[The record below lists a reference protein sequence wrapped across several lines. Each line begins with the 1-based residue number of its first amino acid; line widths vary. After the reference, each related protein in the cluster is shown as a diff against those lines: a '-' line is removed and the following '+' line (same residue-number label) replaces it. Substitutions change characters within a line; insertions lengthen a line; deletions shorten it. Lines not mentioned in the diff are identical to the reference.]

1 MKDIVEYLG
10 KRNII
15 FKSLKEIAPKLLG
28 SRKKVSLHVGVDLKS
43 YYVLV
48 IELEKK
54 SRVIQKEVNELV
66 VLHEKTERYI
76 DSRITKKYIIIKA
89 PLCSKAKALLEE
101 KGWRVWHEG

>member
-15 FKSLKEIAPKLLG
+15 FKSLKEIAPKHLG
-28 SRKKVSLHVGVDLKS
+28 SRKRVSLYVGVDLKS

-54 SRVIQKEVNELV
+54 SRVIQKEVHELV

-89 PLCSKAKALLEE
+89 PLCSKANALLEE
-101 KGWRVWHEG
+101 KGWRVWHED